1 MADDNKQDFETRVI
15 IPSLPKIVGR
25 ENEGKFSPKCVLELT
40 PIDEAS
46 SALFLFLV

>member
-1 MADDNKQDFETRVI
+1 MADDNKQDFET
-15 IPSLPKIVGR
+15 SLPKIVGR

-46 SALFLFLV
+46 SALFLFLL